1 MEPTELLV
9 MAVGMVL
16 TAFGIAALIGYR
28 VAVRL
33 DKREE
38 QKHSA

>member
-9 MAVGMVL
+9 IAVGMVL
-16 TAFGIAALIGYR
+16 TALGIAALIGYR

-38 QKHSA
+38 EKRST